1 MDPSGVV
8 LHEKTRKFENTGGN
22 VSKIGRTEVRDI
34 I

>member
-8 LHEKTRKFENTGGN
+8 LHEKIRKFGNTDGN